1 MNDGD
6 NHRISGIVHDDQQ
19 VISRSSN
26 RTNLMSPRIFLR
38 NISGQV
44 RRNEVDIINR
54 HQFNM
59 KLLGQ
64 CCLQSS
70 FGDELQSEESL
81 TQADAMGFVIVQSLE
96 ELDFGD
102 ELLLQK

>member
-6 NHRISGIVHDDQQ
+6 NHSISGIVHHDQQ
-19 VISRSSN
+19 VIIRSSN
-26 RTNLMSPRIFLR
+26 STNLMSPGIFLR

-54 HQFNM
+54 HQFNI

-64 CCLQSS
+64 CRLQSS
-70 FGDELQSEESL
+70 FGDELQPEKSL
-81 TQADAMGFVIVQSLE
+81 TQADAMGFMIVESLE
-96 ELDFGD
+96 ELNFGD
-102 ELLLQK
+102 